1 MSRVIYIIQT
11 DDYKF
16 ASGDYNNSA
25 FGGQKP
31 EEFFEFRA
39 LYHLEDTPR

>member
-1 MSRVIYIIQT
+1 MSCVIYIIQT

-16 ASGDYNNSA
+16 ASGDYNSA

-31 EEFFEFRA
+31 EDFFEFRT